1 MPSLW
6 VAALQD
12 NREIL
17 HSNVLPSLW
26 VVGAFSNKAAACI
39 GALLPQCNQYEN

>member
-6 VAALQD
+6 VVAQLD

-17 HSNVLPSLW
+17 HSDVLPSLW

-39 GALLPQCNQYEN
+39 VALLPQCNQYEN

>member
-6 VAALQD
+6 VVAQLD